1 MTETQQDLEIA
12 CQDCGETF
20 VFTAAEAEFYK
31 KRSLSA
37 PPKRCKPC
45 REARAGRGPQEP
57 VRYAT
62 GDPNEYRS
70 PMQCAQQPPSYGHGP
85 WRDGNVRAAPGAASR
100 TIRDDSQQ
108 QYRSPAFADSAPR
121 PAGRPAQGGPR
132 GPRTGPRPRTIYTA
146 ICAQCGATA
155 HVPFAPSKGRQVLCK
170 GCFDEKRGIVGEP
183 PAEEER

>member
-1 MTETQQDLEIA
+1 MTETLQDLEIA

-31 KRSLSA
+31 KRALSA

-45 REARAGRGPQEP
+45 RDARSGRGAQEP

-70 PMQCAQQPPSYGHGP
+70 PMQCAEIAPSYARAP
-85 WRDGNVRAAPGAASR
+85 WGNGNVRETPSASR
-100 TIRDDSQQ
+100 GGYRDGAQQ
-108 QYRSPAFADSAPR
+108 EYRSPAFGGSAPQPMNR
-121 PAGRPAQGGPR
+121 ERRAGPPGPR
-132 GPRTGPRPRTIYTA
+132 PGPRPRTTYTA

-155 HVPFAPSKGRQVLCK
+155 HVPFAPSRGRQVFCK
-170 GCFDEKRGIVGEP
+170 GCFDEKRGIVSEP
-183 PAEEER
+183 SADPER